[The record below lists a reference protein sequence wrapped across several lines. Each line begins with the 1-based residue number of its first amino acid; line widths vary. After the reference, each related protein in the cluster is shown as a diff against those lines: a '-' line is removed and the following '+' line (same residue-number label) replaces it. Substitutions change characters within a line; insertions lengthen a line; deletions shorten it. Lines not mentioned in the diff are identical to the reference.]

1 MALKDISAEDK
12 VKIALDA
19 IIGEV
24 FGKSSSEVAQKY
36 PGVSTR
42 AVTALKNQALGAI
55 QDTFSGNGQA
65 PASAAV
71 SDEEISAGINR
82 LLGSNSSSFEESD
95 DEDEEQDE
103 VEVSQIVEAM
113 MKYNDRAAKENKQRI
128 YISRTIAQELAPHS
142 VKEADE
148 FFKANKK
155 AIDDHNNKHNLKR
168 NTNRA
173 LKGQKWQRWIEL

>member
-1 MALKDISAEDK
+1 MALKDISTEDK

-55 QDTFSGNGQA
+55 QDTFSSNGQST
-65 PASAAV
+65 ASAAV
-71 SDEEISAGINR
+71 TDEEISAGINR
-82 LLGSNSSSFEESD
+82 LLGSSASFDESD
-95 DEDEEQDE
+95 DDDDADESI
-103 VEVSQIVEAM
+103 EVSQIVEAM

-128 YISRTIAQELAPHS
+128 YISRTIAQEFAPHS

-148 FFKANKK
+148 YFKANKK

-173 LKGQKWQRWIEL
+173 LKGQNWQRWIDV